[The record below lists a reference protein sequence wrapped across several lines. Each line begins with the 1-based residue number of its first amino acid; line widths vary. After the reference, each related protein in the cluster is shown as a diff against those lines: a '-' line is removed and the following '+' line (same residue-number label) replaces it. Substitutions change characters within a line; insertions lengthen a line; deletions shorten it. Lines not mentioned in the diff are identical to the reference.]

1 MTNSLP
7 KPHGGT
13 LVHRVVNKEQAERAR
28 KDAEHLPKIQ
38 VSTEQA
44 ADIENIAYG
53 AFSPLEGL
61 MVQNDFESVVKEGRL
76 RSGIPW
82 TLPITLDVTRNE
94 ITNIRN
100 GDTILLTDGESD
112 FLATLDI
119 EDIYCFDKNTLA
131 EHVYGTTSTEHPGV
145 VKTNAMKE
153 RLLGGKINL
162 IRETKVNY
170 EDVLF
175 RPADTRRF
183 FEANGWKTV
192 VGFQTRN
199 APHLGHEYLQRLALS
214 FFDGLFINPVLGK
227 KKTGDYSD
235 EVILD
240 AYKALLANYL
250 NKNKVLLGVLRTEM
264 RYAGPREAI
273 FHATVRKNFGCTHF
287 MVGRDHAGV
296 GKFYGP
302 YAAQEIFTNYPDLG
316 ISPLLFREVMYCNKC
331 KSLVCDG
338 VCSHSSEDQTK
349 FSATMLRKIIL
360 GKDQPPEELMRP
372 EVFAA
377 IKKIEN
383 PFVT

>member
-1 MTNSLP
+1 LTNSLP

-13 LVHRVVNKEQAERAR
+13 LIHRVVNKEQAEQAK
-28 KDAEHLPKIQ
+28 KDAERLPKIQ

-61 MVQNDFESVVKEGRL
+61 MIQNDFENVVKEGRL
-76 RSGIPW
+76 HSGLPW
-82 TLPITLDVTRNE
+82 TLPITLDVARNE

-100 GDTILLTDGESD
+100 GDTVALTDGESD
-112 FLATLDI
+112 FLATLNI
-119 EDIYCFDKNTLA
+119 EDIYCFDKNELA
-131 EHVYGTTSTEHPGV
+131 QHVYGTTSTEHPGV

-162 IRETKVNY
+162 IRESKVTY
-170 EDVLF
+170 GDVLF
-175 RPADTRRF
+175 RPADTRRL

-227 KKTGDYSD
+227 KKTGDYRD

-240 AYKALLANYL
+240 SYKALLANYL

-302 YAAQEIFTNYPDLG
+302 YAAQEIFANYPDLG
-316 ISPLLFREVMYCNKC
+316 ISPLLFREVAYCTKC
-331 KSLVCDG
+331 KSLVCEG
-338 VCSHSSEDQTK
+338 VCSHPSEEQTK

-360 GKDQPPEELMRP
+360 SKDQPPEELMRP

-383 PFVT
+383 PFVA

>member
-13 LVHRVVNKEQAERAR
+13 LIHRLADKEQATQFT
-28 KDAEHLPKIQ
+28 KDTEHFTKIQ

-53 AFSPLEGL
+53 AFSPLEGP
-61 MVQNDFESVVKEGRL
+61 MIQNDFQRVVKAGRL
-76 RSGIPW
+76 PSGVPW
-82 TLPITLDVTRNE
+82 TLPITLDVARSE
-94 ITNIRN
+94 ITNVRN
-100 GDTILLTDGESD
+100 GDTVLLTCEESD
-112 FLATLDI
+112 FLAFLKI
-119 EDIYCFDKNTLA
+119 EDIYCFDKNELT

-153 RLLGGKINL
+153 RRLGGKIDL
-162 IRETKVNY
+162 IRGSKVDY
-170 EDVLF
+170 DDVLL
-175 RPADTRRF
+175 RPDDTRKL

-227 KKTGDYSD
+227 KKKGDYRD

-240 AYKALLANYL
+240 SYKALLANYL
-250 NKNKVLLGVLRTEM
+250 NKNKVALGVLRTEM

-296 GKFYGP
+296 GTFYGP
-302 YAAQEIFTNYPDLG
+302 YAAQEIFKNYPDLE
-316 ISPLLFREVMYCNKC
+316 ITPVLFREVAYCNKC

-338 VCSHSSEDQTK
+338 VCSHSAEEQTK

-360 GKDQPPEELMRP
+360 SKDQPPEELMRP
-372 EVFAA
+372 EVFEA